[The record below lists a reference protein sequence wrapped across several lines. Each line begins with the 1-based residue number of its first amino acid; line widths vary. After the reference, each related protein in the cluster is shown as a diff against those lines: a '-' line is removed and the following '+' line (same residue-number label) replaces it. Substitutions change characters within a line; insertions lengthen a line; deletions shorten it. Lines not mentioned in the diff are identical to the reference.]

1 MAININ
7 SNLLSTASSYFAKED
22 ASLKNVSVR
31 NGALQFSAVN
41 DNPDPALNQKVNDKR
56 DAVISAF
63 QDEIKGLQGSFGKS
77 VGEAAAKAPEGV
89 TKTDLDQQV
98 KKLGD
103 RIESQQAR
111 RKTAVNVLCSIGKW
125 VGIGLASV
133 CTLGVFGLC
142 YGLSKRGQ
150 VDRMAAQ
157 RDRSQKFKIGEE
169 IVISDEALGGPEEE
183 EETKP
188 KVALNAFQKEWIALK
203 NDNQFF
209 GANKL
214 SSEVDKLKTG
224 TDLGKLDAEFKVIA
238 DKINALR
245 VRLESKPKS
254 IELGIQPKP
263 GEMHGSNVMAIFRRV
278 KTRCRTLLLND
289 SRAETTKKALLDLRD
304 SSNLEFTKDDLDRLF
319 KSSKYTLSE
328 KAIANVVDRMAEKGK
343 NMGIFTGDD
352 VNNYALMAIKRAV
365 IEMKGGEAK
374 A

>member
-1 MAININ
+1 M
-7 SNLLSTASSYFAKED
+7 
-22 ASLKNVSVR
+22 
-31 NGALQFSAVN
+31 N
-41 DNPDPALNQKVNDKR
+41 DNPNQAQNQQINDKR

-63 QDEIKGLQGSFGKS
+63 QDEIKGLQGSFDKS
-77 VGEAAAKAPEGV
+77 VGEAAAKAPEGA

-157 RDRSQKFKIGEE
+157 RENMQKSKIGKE
-169 IVISDEALGGPEEE
+169 IEIPELALGGPEEE
-183 EETKP
+183 AETKP
-188 KVALNAFQKEWIALK
+188 EVALSAFQKEWIALK

-214 SSEVDKLKTG
+214 SSEVGNLKTV

-263 GEMHGSNVMAIFRRV
+263 GEMHGSQMMANFRKV
-278 KTRCRTLLLND
+278 KTHCRTLLLNNR
-289 SRAETTKKALLDLRD
+289 RANMTKMELLDLCD
-304 SSNLEFTKDDLDRLF
+304 KNNPEFTKKDLDRLF

-328 KAIANVVDRMAEKGK
+328 KAIANAADRMAKTWKDMSRGSFGE
-343 NMGIFTGDD
+343 NEL
-352 VNNYALMAIKRAV
+352 NRYALMVIKSAV
-365 IEMKGGEAK
+365 IEMKGSEAK
-374 A
+374 G